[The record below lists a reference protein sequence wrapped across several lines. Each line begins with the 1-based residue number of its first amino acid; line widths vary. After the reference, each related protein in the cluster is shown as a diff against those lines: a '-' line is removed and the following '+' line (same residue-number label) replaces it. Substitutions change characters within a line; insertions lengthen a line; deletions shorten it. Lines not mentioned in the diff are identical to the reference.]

1 MAWLQVETN
10 IGPTSP
16 EAVESA
22 LETIG
27 AVAITLKDAGD
38 HPLLEPKPGETPL
51 WPEIILTALFPE
63 DSSKSVINATLDAC
77 TGNNDTHFS
86 FLADRDWQLQFE
98 EQLEPLQF
106 GERLWVVPDPS
117 SKLPQNSV
125 AVILPPGLAFGTGTH
140 PTTAMCLK
148 WLDSLELQGKRILD
162 YGCGSGILG
171 IAAVKLGA
179 TEACLTDIDPQA
191 LQAAANNAARNGVTE
206 RLNIQQ
212 AQKTDNSVRFD
223 ILLANILSGTLIEL
237 GPRLDALMA
246 PGASLA
252 ITGILSGQAGE
263 VSAAWSG
270 WADMKVSDQT
280 RDWVLLTGTK
290 YKAEQSETE
299 D

>member
-10 IGPTSP
+10 IGTTPP
-16 EAVESA
+16 ESVETA

-27 AVAITLKDAGD
+27 AVAITLQDAGD
-38 HPLLEPKPGETPL
+38 HPLLEPKPGETPV

-63 DSSKSVINATLDAC
+63 DSSQSEINAALDTC
-77 TGNNDTHFS
+77 SGNNDTRFS
-86 FLADRDWQLQFE
+86 HLADQDWQQRFE

-106 GERLWVVPDPS
+106 GQRLWVVPNS
-117 SKLPQNSV
+117 TTKLPPDSV
-125 AVILPPGLAFGTGTH
+125 AVVLPPGLAFGTGTH
-140 PTTAMCLK
+140 PTTAMCLT
-148 WLDSLELQGKRILD
+148 WLDSLELQGKRVLD

-191 LQAAANNAARNGVTE
+191 LQASADNAARNGVAE

-212 AQKTDNSVRFD
+212 TQKTDNSVRFD

-237 GPRLDALMA
+237 GPTLDALMA
-246 PGASLA
+246 PGAKLA
-252 ITGILSGQAGE
+252 ITGILSGQADE
-263 VSAAWSG
+263 VTAAWSG
-270 WADMKVSDQT
+270 WADMKVSGQT
-280 RDWVLLTGTK
+280 RDWVLLTGRK
-290 YKAEQSETE
+290 YEPEQSETE